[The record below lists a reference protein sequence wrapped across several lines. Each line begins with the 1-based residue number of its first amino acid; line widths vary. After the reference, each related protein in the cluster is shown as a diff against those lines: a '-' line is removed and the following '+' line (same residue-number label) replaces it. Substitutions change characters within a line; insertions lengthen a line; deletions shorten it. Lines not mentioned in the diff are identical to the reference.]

1 MDWMHQGNILQ
12 SNHGTPLRWKGE
24 ASYIRFEF
32 LLKNSEESL
41 GEEAI
46 DSVSVMGIGEAGI
59 N

>member
-1 MDWMHQGNILQ
+1 MHQGNILQ